1 MATEKKVTVRDLVLH
16 ALAIQHRALT
26 VAELIDLLRGPL
38 AELEIPEAKL
48 HSAVR
53 APLVASWQKGTL
65 LKQVAEN
72 DEDAAYGLPRDLP
85 NGMAYVDRRKEQ
97 MREAVRYLWLQQS
110 VYLRRFCTRE
120 NIDHGK
126 LTLKIG
132 EALRYALDQAETEY
146 GRTLLV
152 EDILP
157 AVAVGD
163 LDGLPELP
171 T

>member
-1 MATEKKVTVRDLVLH
+1 MTIEKKVSVRDLVFG

-38 AELEIPEAKL
+38 AELGIAEAKL
-48 HSAVR
+48 PAAVK
-53 APLVASWQKGTL
+53 APLVASWQKGAL
-65 LKQVAEN
+65 LKRVAEN

-85 NGMAYVDRRKEQ
+85 DGLAYVDRRKQQ
-97 MREAVRYLWLQQS
+97 MLEAVRYLWLQQS

-120 NIDHGK
+120 NIDHAK
-126 LTLKIG
+126 LTQKLG

-146 GRTLLV
+146 GRTLLTD
-152 EDILP
+152 DILP
-157 AVAVGD
+157 AVVVGD